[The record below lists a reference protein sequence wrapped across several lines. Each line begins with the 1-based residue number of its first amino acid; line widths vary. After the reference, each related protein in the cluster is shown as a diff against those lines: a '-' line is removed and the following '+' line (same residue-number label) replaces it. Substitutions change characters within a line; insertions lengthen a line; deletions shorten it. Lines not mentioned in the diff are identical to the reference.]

1 MFASGGDGG
10 GDDPY
15 NFDIADGFG
24 GGGSKKK
31 SKQSKFGKSSL
42 NKTVGASPSA
52 SSLIPQVCTTQRGS
66 AI

>member
-1 MFASGGDGG
+1 MFARGGDGG

-24 GGGSKKK
+24 GGVSKKK
-31 SKQSKFGKSSL
+31 GKQSKLGKSSL

-52 SSLIPQVCTTQRGS
+52 SSLIPQVGTIQR
-66 AI
+66 